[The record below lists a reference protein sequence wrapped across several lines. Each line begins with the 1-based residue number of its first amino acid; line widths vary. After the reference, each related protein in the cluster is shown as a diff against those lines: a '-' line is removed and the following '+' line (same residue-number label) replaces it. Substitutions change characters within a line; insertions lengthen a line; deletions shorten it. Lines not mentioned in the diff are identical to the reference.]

1 MKNHKKRKSLIILLF
16 TLFMGISTIFANA
29 NFAKAAGYDD
39 VFTVVNRRANTQNV
53 YRCYKNGAVNNVIPL
68 DKYSTIQ
75 SLLGKPSSKL
85 PRTGFDEETCK
96 TIFNKY
102 KSKAPSATAGADK
115 IEDFVKNVGYK
126 ITGSSKDGSCDYLT
140 FTYYKNNKKVGKRS
154 STKICQNKAKTKIW
168 AEEFKSSNVSF
179 YLKNNDKT
187 MCLRLF
193 NKAISLG
200 DKCRTI
206 DQSAK
211 NVMWKLLKDDSDNCK
226 SKSGKVTCEVNK
238 YYKAEFGKLSSSAK
252 TTSSLNGS
260 EGVISES
267 EKKNKKT
274 DVNARKNAG
283 KTATKFFT
291 GRSLAEGSV
300 KPDSLMA
307 RLLYQGY
314 LRNKFGLTVV
324 CNKDKFKGDKKNTI
338 QWYTFAALNRN
349 DTKTQKCYYD
359 TDKMHSTKNKAN
371 GLDSNGF
378 MQTEK
383 FLLNSKMVDGT
394 WENYLKAL
402 KKEGSYSESEV
413 KEAQKLIEAVDDEEK
428 EGTETASADG
438 DVCYE
443 GSGALGWILCPV
455 IKGLSAAGEFM
466 WKAVSEMLNIPARE
480 MFADSKGVFQAWDIV
495 KNIAN
500 VLFIILFLIVIFSQ
514 LTGVGIDNY
523 GIKRVLPKIIIAAIL
538 INLSYIICELA
549 VDISNIL
556 GNGLQNMFASQ
567 AGTIDLGK
575 EAPAGSAVAGGIVDL
590 ALVGSGAYL
599 YTLFNPLGTIAI
611 GIAVVSVI
619 ISIVVAVAFLFLIL
633 VIRQAGV
640 IIMVVL
646 APAAIA
652 CYMLPNTEKLF
663 KKWFDLFKALLVV
676 YPICGAIVGAG
687 ALASAVLGSIDNTA
701 MKVAAMIV
709 QVVPFFLIP
718 TLLKQSLSLMG
729 NLGSRLQDV
738 AGRARRGAS
747 GAAGNAMRNSETLRS
762 LDNKLGMH
770 SLSSK
775 RRAGAYRSEMEIKNE
790 RFRRSRD
797 SDRTVMAQRLADAD
811 ADNELKAINEDVARK
826 ITSMERNGIE
836 LGEGDSKR
844 RVAYSLDSAT
854 ARVAELEMAART
866 APLSNSQQ
874 LELAALTK
882 GMSTMKGGGGKLG
895 KIVRNSGAD
904 IKDKDGK
911 TIGKKVNTNFMSA
924 LGEIYSRDSD
934 VKSKMNEK
942 DMGASIYTEQFM
954 PGNSSKP
961 DKAYESFVGPVG
973 TSGEWKDTLDSRIK
987 NYSAGLSQSGTAT
1000 EEYLKTLT
1008 KEDCLR
1014 IKNDEILYNGL
1025 DNDNREAF
1033 DKYAS
1038 TTYGI
1043 KSDVDS
1049 GPASIPDYGGT
1060 ATGAGKIPFGGAA
1073 REGETFNVKP
1083 VNNSEEYIEHQQYRR
1098 PPKST
1103 P

>member
-1 MKNHKKRKSLIILLF
+1 MMKKNHRQGRLLVALLF
-16 TLFMGISTIFANA
+16 TLFMGISTIFANS
-29 NFAKAAGYDD
+29 NFVKAAGYDD

-53 YRCYKNGAVNNVIPL
+53 YRCYKNGAVNNVVPL

-75 SLLGKPSSKL
+75 SLLAKPSSKL

-102 KSKAPSATAGADK
+102 KSKAPSSTAGADK
-115 IEDFVKNVGYK
+115 VEEFVKNVGYK
-126 ITGSSKDGSCDYLT
+126 VTGSSKSGECHYLT
-140 FTYYKNNKKVGKRS
+140 FTYYKNGKKVGKRS
-154 STKICQNKAKTKIW
+154 STKICQNKAKTENW
-168 AEEFKSSNVSF
+168 EETFKSSNVSF
-179 YLKNNDKT
+179 YLKNNNKT

-193 NKAISLG
+193 NKVISLG
-200 DKCRTI
+200 DKCRKI

-211 NVMWKLLKDDSDNCK
+211 NVMWKLLKDDSEHCK
-226 SKSGKVTCEVNK
+226 SKDGSITCEVNK

-267 EKKNKKT
+267 EKKNKKIDT
-274 DVNARKNAG
+274 NARKIAG

-300 KPDSLMA
+300 GADSLMA

-314 LRNKFGLTVV
+314 LKNKFGLTVV
-324 CNKDKFKGDKKNTI
+324 CNKDKFKGDKKNII

-349 DTKTQKCYYD
+349 DTKTQECYYD

-428 EGTETASADG
+428 EGTETTSADG

-500 VLFIILFLIVIFSQ
+500 VMFIILFLIVIFSQ

-538 INLSYIICELA
+538 INLSYVICELA

-556 GNGLQNMFASQ
+556 GSGLQNMFASQ

-676 YPICGAIVGAG
+676 FPICGAIVGAG

-729 NLGSRLQDV
+729 NIGAGLQGV
-738 AGRARRGAS
+738 AGRMRRGAS
-747 GAAGNAMRNSETLRS
+747 GAAGNAMKNSEMLQS

-775 RRAGAYRSEMEIKNE
+775 RRAAAFDSEMSLRDK
-790 RFRRSRD
+790 RFRRVRH
-797 SDRTVMAQRLADAD
+797 SDRDVMMQRLADAD
-811 ADNELKAINEDVARK
+811 ADNEAKAINEDVERK
-826 ITSMERNGIE
+826 VISMERNGITMSD
-836 LGEGDSKR
+836 GTKAS
-844 RVAYSLDSAT
+844 YSLVSAEGR
-854 ARVAELEMAART
+854 ARELEKISRGR
-866 APLSNSQQ
+866 
-874 LELAALTK
+874 ALTSGEQVELSALAK
-882 GMSTMKGGGGKLG
+882 GMAGMKGGAGKLA
-895 KIVRNSGAD
+895 KIVRHAGETVDENGRVVNKRLNS
-904 IKDKDGK
+904 
-911 TIGKKVNTNFMSA
+911 NFMSA
-924 LGEIYSRDSD
+924 MGEIYSRDSD
-934 VKSKMNEK
+934 VKNKMNEK

-954 PGNSSKP
+954 PGGDVGQRPTDVYS
-961 DKAYESFVGPVG
+961 DFAGPVSNDEG
-973 TSGEWKDTLDSRIK
+973 NEWKGALDGRIKTYAAGLGQSGE
-987 NYSAGLSQSGTAT
+987 AT

-1008 KEDCLR
+1008 RDDCNR
-1014 IKNDEILYNGL
+1014 IVNDEILYNGL
-1025 DNDNREAF
+1025 DNDNRAAF
-1033 DKYAS
+1033 DKYARDNFGIEPRNGGVRASDSSSS
-1038 TTYGI
+1038 TI
-1043 KSDVDS
+1043 
-1049 GPASIPDYGGT
+1049 GG
-1060 ATGAGKIPFGGAA
+1060 ATGGSTGSG
-1073 REGETFNVKP
+1073 EGELIIDPHAADEAF
-1083 VNNSEEYIEHQQYRR
+1083 RR
-1098 PPKST
+1098 GRESGEFKLPK
-1103 P
+1103 